1 MSTTSMAANAYQTA
15 ANIAN
20 RIRETQN
27 DASSQQTDIAGTFG
41 ALVSQATEGAAA
53 GPGVSG
59 DGLPSAVSAP
69 DLGSAVKDTL
79 SGVVDLGR
87 SAEAKSVDMLNGKA
101 NMVDVVTAIAET
113 EVALET
119 MVSVRDRVISAYE
132 EIMRM
137 PM

>member
-41 ALVSQATEGAAA
+41 ALVSQVTEGAAA

-59 DGLPSAVSAP
+59 DALPSAVSAP